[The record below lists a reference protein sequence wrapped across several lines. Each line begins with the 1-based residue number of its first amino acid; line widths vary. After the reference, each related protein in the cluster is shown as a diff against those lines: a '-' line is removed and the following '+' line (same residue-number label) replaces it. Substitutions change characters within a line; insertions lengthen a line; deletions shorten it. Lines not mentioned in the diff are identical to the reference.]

1 MTTTSNGTTPSAPTP
16 LSRALDTIRKLRAQL
31 EASGD
36 NQPIAVI
43 GVGLRLPGGIDTLDG
58 FWQALAQR
66 RDLIGPLPAARRAP
80 FEREWAQLP
89 QLGGFLD
96 EVLDFDAAFFGISPR
111 EARALDPQHR
121 LLLEVCHEALEH
133 SARPAEQLR
142 DTRTGF
148 FVGITH
154 QDYRDWE
161 PHGAD
166 AYWATGNGH
175 CFAAGRVAYALGLT
189 GPAVAVDT
197 ACSSSLVAIHQAS
210 TALRRGEC
218 EVALAGGVNLIMSP
232 RSTRLLG
239 PQMGALSPDGRCKA
253 FDARANGF
261 IRGEGCA
268 VLVLKRLDA
277 ARRDGDVVHAV
288 LNGSAVNQDGR
299 SSGFTAPNVLAQSA
313 LIGAALADARLTP
326 ADIGLIETHGTGT
339 ALGDPIEMEAVT
351 TALGRPTEA
360 DDPLYVGAAKT
371 NVGHLEA
378 AAGVV
383 GVVKAI
389 LSLRYGAVPPLV
401 HFSTLNPRIDLAGT
415 RVRMPTE
422 LLPWTGRPGG
432 LRHAGVSSFGMS
444 GTNAHV
450 IVGEPEPADAPPGP
464 AGPAGSAPGHH
475 QPVAGDVVPVTGF
488 EISAGSRPA
497 LRELADRYGRRL
509 AELRPEQYAAF
520 AYTVTAG
527 RTRHAVRARVTAADP
542 AAAAAALSALSDGT
556 AAPTV
561 QVYEGDLPT
570 ALPDLPRQVVELPH
584 YPWQRQRYAP
594 PVESGPASSDVA
606 SPPAPLYELDWQPIA
621 GREPDGS
628 TLVLAGDDGELLTA
642 LADVA
647 RTDGWPTVV
656 LGPAGLPAATEP
668 LPADGQ
674 QWQAFWQRRDPAEKV
689 LVLLA
694 MAAEALPAELAPAEP
709 TATEPPATE
718 LVTTGDG
725 GLAGAGAALCAAVT
739 TAVRALPGG
748 APDRRVVVLTQGS
761 RRISADD
768 PVRASTHGLL
778 HGLAPVLGLE
788 LPAWGG
794 LVDLPV
800 DPGPADLWAAL
811 RALPGTGEED
821 LLAVR
826 RGTAATA
833 RLRPVPADY
842 APQLPIDPDGSYLIT
857 GGLGGVGR
865 CLVRDLVRRGARRL
879 LLTGRRA
886 VDDIAPAAA
895 ELLAEL
901 ADAGVEVR
909 YRTADCDDPAALT
922 RALDDDLPRLRGVVH
937 AAGQLTRTPLADAD
951 RAAFEQAL
959 RGKFTGAWWL
969 HLLLRDHP
977 LDFFLTVSSV
987 SAHWGAD
994 GYGGYAAANGGIDM
1008 IANHR
1013 VSAGL
1018 AATSIAFGPW
1028 TVDGMVDATDLA
1040 ELARGGV
1047 DPVTAQT
1054 GAASL
1059 TARTAGP
1066 DAVLLCCPVRWDRF
1080 AAVMS
1085 ARRPRALYRDLTAGS
1100 AAGGGALYPPAGP
1113 ASGPADPAGARA
1125 AEPPAGTGA
1134 AGRERLLDL
1143 PVLARPAA
1151 LRDQVGTV
1159 VARIL
1164 GYPDG
1169 EQVRQ
1174 DQGFFDLGLDSMMA
1188 VDLVDALAG
1197 EYGVPLQVADV
1208 FDHPTISDLA
1218 ALMLGRVD
1226 SGAVPPAGG
1235 QRQHPTDRPAEPG
1248 TPEPTRPPAPA
1259 LAPQPAGT
1267 GTDADRH
1274 PVADADAAAAA
1285 AAGEPIAII
1294 GMAGRFPGA
1303 DSIDEFWQLLV
1314 DGRDGVGPVPP
1325 HRWNGAALHDSD
1337 PMSTGTITTDQGG
1350 FLSDVDRFDAGFFGI
1365 PAREAQSLDPQHR
1378 LLLECAWHALEDAD
1392 VDPAGLAGGRTGVY
1406 IGISNSDY
1414 ARLLQRGGL
1423 DQLDAYFGTGTSL
1436 NAAAGRIAYLLGLH
1450 GPAIAVDTA
1459 CSSALVALHLAIR
1472 SLRSGETDTAL
1483 VGGVNV
1489 IVSPEASVAV
1499 SRAHM
1504 LSPTGRCKTF
1514 AADADGFVRSEAAA
1528 VVLLKPLS
1536 AALRDGDRVLAV
1548 VRGSAVNSDG
1558 ASSGLTAPNGT
1569 AQQAVLRAAL
1579 ADAGASGP
1587 QVSYL
1592 EAHGTGTALGDPVEV
1607 RAAWQV
1613 LGDGRAPG
1621 EPLHLGSVKSNVG
1634 HCESASGIVSVVKTV
1649 LALRHGRLPANLHC
1663 AELNPQ
1669 IGWAEM
1675 NVRVLDEP
1683 VRWRSGGRPR
1693 LAGVSSFGFSGT
1705 NAHVVLAEAPPQ
1717 EPAGRPVAD
1726 EPAGRP
1732 VLNGPAGDESGG
1744 PWLLPLSAPDEAG
1757 LDRSVAAWDKVLAAS
1772 TDADLPALAG
1782 SAGAG
1787 RAHLPV
1793 RRAALGSSVE
1803 DLRRALA
1810 QPTAPAGAGRP
1821 PRVAFLFSGQGSQ
1834 YFGMGAELH
1843 RTEPVFR
1850 ETFDACDEILAP
1862 RLGSSLPE
1870 LMWHGARPELLD
1882 QTWATQPALVALEL
1896 SLAALWASWGVHASA
1911 VIGHSVG
1918 EITAAIHAGV
1928 LDLADGL
1935 ALVARRARLMQDTR
1949 PGAMLAVAAEPD
1961 QVAEWLVGTTLDVAA
1976 INGPRAVVVA
1986 GLAEEI
1992 AAFAAGCRAKGVRC
2006 QQLVVSHAFHSRLME
2021 PMLPDFGQ
2029 TLASLPSRPPALPI
2043 VANLTGRLA
2052 GPDTYL
2058 GDYWCRHVRQ
2068 PVRFHDGIGQLR
2080 QLGIDVFLEIGPGR
2094 TLAGLVTGAGWA
2106 PDGGVVTSL
2115 RRGAADR
2122 ATLLDGVRSLY
2133 LAGQPVQWAAVQP
2146 RRPRPAGQRA
2156 ARYPF
2161 ADTRYW
2167 TPLADQPPSSSS
2179 SVTATVDEPPTG
2191 QQPAAATGQ
2200 STQSHVGRELRSP
2213 ALRGRVFEFT
2223 RSAAFPAYLTDHRLY
2238 GTVVTPAASHLA
2250 TLVQA
2255 LAPDGSPMTLTG
2267 LVCPRALVITEQE
2280 RYDVQL
2286 TVDRASGRLAV
2297 SSLVDADR
2305 DLWQE
2310 HLAAR
2315 VRPTA
2320 TTGPAAP
2327 DSAVADPAAP
2337 DPAADRAAF
2346 IASAQR
2352 HVTGGQFY
2360 AYFRDL
2366 GYTLGPSFRWIADIW
2381 LGRDEALVRY
2391 VQPPLPD
2398 DPADYQLYPG
2408 LIDSCFQSIAG
2419 FLVDEVAEE
2428 APALAIPFA
2437 AARLEFPARDR
2448 IDGEL
2453 WGRVRVRDAE
2463 PLPRGR
2469 SRVTAADL
2477 RLATPD
2483 GTTLLAVDDFRVRH
2497 APRELLRRSLRDDR
2511 AGLYTVRW
2519 QPADDGRIPDAG
2531 PVVSGGRDTTAP
2543 TGGALSGGS
2552 RSVLLVGPATD
2563 FAEALAAELRDL
2575 GHTVDVDRSGP
2586 ASGADLVV
2594 DLRFLAVGRPGTDP
2608 TGDAVGLVPA
2618 PVLALGE
2625 SLRSRS
2631 TSTPYVVVCPAGDE
2645 AAPDREALWGMLAA
2659 VEAEESQ
2666 RRLLRVD
2673 LVEPDTTAAARLV
2686 RELDAVLAS
2695 GVAEPR
2701 LRLRADG
2708 VEVPRLAVVEPGPV
2722 SNWPDGVLI
2731 SGGLGALGLSVAR
2744 ILADGGTRTITLVG
2758 RSAPGADARAAIDE
2772 LVARGVR
2779 VEVVAADVA
2788 DPAGCA
2794 TAVAAA
2800 GRLGTLRAVLH
2811 LAGTTDDGAFA
2822 TLPRSAYEKVFAGKV
2837 GGARALADAVR
2848 GLGLTAFVLFSSV
2861 SSVFG
2866 SAGQVNYAAAN
2877 GYLDGLATALRA
2889 DGVPAVS
2896 VNWGPWEPAGGSG
2909 LAATE
2914 AVRRAAGQLG
2924 VRALTDAEAAPL
2936 LAAALGARRTRLV
2949 AVAVD
2954 LARYAGRAAGHPRA
2968 ALVRELVADVSGVV
2982 HDRSAGGPPT
2992 DRPAEAG
2999 RPAGWLRGMLLGLA
3013 GPDRQDRLRS
3023 AISDLVGETIGDTG
3037 RIDDSR
3043 GFAELGLDS
3052 IMAIDLRARLSHAL
3066 DVELPAT
3073 AALDHPTV
3081 RAMTAFVDSR
3091 LPAADQLGGA
3101 PGPAEPAEPARSAE
3115 SAEPAR
3121 SAEPAEPARSAEP
3134 AEPARPAESAVD
3146 AADLASLSLT
3156 ELIEAARADLAA
3168 GP

>member
-1 MTTTSNGTTPSAPTP
+1 MTTTPNGTTPSAPTP

-111 EARALDPQHR
+111 EAKALDPQHR

-210 TALRRGEC
+210 SALRRGEC

-339 ALGDPIEMEAVT
+339 ALGDPIEMEAVA
-351 TALGRPTEA
+351 TALGRPTDT

-401 HFSTLNPRIDLAGT
+401 HFSTLNPRIDLTGT
-415 RVRMPTE
+415 RVRMPTG

-450 IVGEPEPADAPPGP
+450 IVGEPEPAEA
-464 AGPAGSAPGHH
+464 PAGSAPGH
-475 QPVAGDVVPVTGF
+475 QPVAGDAVPVTGF
-488 EISAGSRPA
+488 EISAGGRPA
-497 LRELADRYGRRL
+497 LRVLAARYGRRL

-556 AAPTV
+556 DAPTV

-606 SPPAPLYELDWQPIA
+606 SPTAPLYELDWQPIA
-621 GREPDGS
+621 GRDPDGAR
-628 TLVLAGDDGELLTA
+628 LVLAGDDGELLTA

-694 MAAEALPAELAPAEP
+694 MAAEALPAELP
-709 TATEPPATE
+709 ATEPVAT
-718 LVTTGDG
+718 GNG

-748 APDRRVVVLTQGS
+748 APDRRMVVLTKGS
-761 RRISADD
+761 RRIGADD

-800 DPGPADLWAAL
+800 DAGPADLRAAL
-811 RALPGTGEED
+811 RALPGDGGED

-842 APQLPIDPDGSYLIT
+842 APQLPVDPDGSYLVT

-886 VDDIAPAAA
+886 ADDIAPAAA

-922 RALDDDLPRLRGVVH
+922 RALADDLPRLRGVVH
-937 AAGQLTRTPLADAD
+937 AAGHLTRTPLADAD
-951 RAAFEQAL
+951 RAAFEQTL

-1028 TVDGMVDATDLA
+1028 TVDGMVDATELA

-1066 DAVLLCCPVRWDRF
+1066 DAVLVCCPVRWDRF

-1085 ARRPRALYRDLTAGS
+1085 ARRPRALYRNLTAGP

-1113 ASGPADPAGARA
+1113 ASGPADPAGAHVTDL
-1125 AEPPAGTGA
+1125 PIGTGA
-1134 AGRERLLDL
+1134 AGRERLLAL

-1169 EQVRQ
+1169 EQVRH

-1188 VDLVDALAG
+1188 VDLVDDLAG

-1218 ALMLGRVD
+1218 ELMLGRVD
-1226 SGAVPPAGG
+1226 SGTVGPASG
-1235 QRQHPTDRPAEPG
+1235 QRQRPAVRPAEPG
-1248 TPEPTRPPAPA
+1248 APEPTRPLAPAPV
-1259 LAPQPAGT
+1259 LAPQPADT
-1267 GTDADRH
+1267 RPDAVADADADADAHRH
-1274 PVADADAAAAA
+1274 PVADADT

-1314 DGRDGVGPVPP
+1314 DGRDGVGAVPP

-1621 EPLHLGSVKSNVG
+1621 EPLHLGSVKSNIG

-1669 IGWAEM
+1669 IGWAQM

-1705 NAHVVLAEAPPQ
+1705 NAHVLLAEAPLQ
-1717 EPAGRPVAD
+1717 EPAGRPVT
-1726 EPAGRP
+1726 
-1732 VLNGPAGDESGG
+1732 NGPAEDEPRG

-1757 LDRSVAAWDKVLAAS
+1757 LDRSVTAWDEVLAGS
-1772 TDADLPALAG
+1772 TDADLPAVVG

-1810 QPTAPAGAGRP
+1810 KRTAPAGAAGAGRP

-1850 ETFDACDEILAP
+1850 ETFDACDQILAP

-1896 SLAALWASWGVHASA
+1896 SLAALWASWGVQASA

-1918 EITAAIHAGV
+1918 EISAAIHAGV

-1935 ALVARRARLMQDTR
+1935 ALVARRARLMQDTQ

-1961 QVAEWLVGTTLDVAA
+1961 QVTEWLVGTTLDVAA

-1992 AAFAAGCRAKGVRC
+1992 ADFAANCRTKGVRC

-2029 TLASLPSRPPALPI
+2029 ALASLPSRPPALPI
-2043 VANLTGRLA
+2043 VANLTGQLA

-2080 QLGIDVFLEIGPGR
+2080 QLGVDVFLEIGPGR
-2094 TLAGLVTGAGWA
+2094 TLAGLVTAGGSA

-2122 ATLLDGVRSLY
+2122 AALLDAVRSLY
-2133 LAGQPVQWAAVQP
+2133 LAGQPVRWAAVQP

-2167 TPLADQPPSSSS
+2167 TPLADQPPSSS
-2179 SVTATVDEPPTG
+2179 VTATVDERPTA
-2191 QQPAAATGQ
+2191 QSHAAATGQ

-2255 LAPDGSPMTLTG
+2255 LAPDGSPVTLTD

-2320 TTGPAAP
+2320 TTTSHAAP
-2327 DSAVADPAAP
+2327 DPAAP

-2352 HVTGGQFY
+2352 HVTGAQFY

-2366 GYTLGPSFRWIADIW
+2366 GYTLGPSFRWIVDIW
-2381 LGRDEALVRY
+2381 LGRGEALVRY

-2483 GTTLLAVDDFRVRH
+2483 GTTLLTVDDFRVRH

-2519 QPADDGRIPDAG
+2519 QPADDGRIPDAESAG
-2531 PVVSGGRDTTAP
+2531 SDGRDTTAP
-2543 TGGALSGGS
+2543 TGAALSGGS

-2586 ASGADLVV
+2586 ESGADLVV

-2608 TGDAVGLVPA
+2608 TGDHPTGDAAGPVPA
-2618 PVLALGE
+2618 AVLALGE
-2625 SLRSRS
+2625 SLRARS
-2631 TSTPYVVVCPAGDE
+2631 TSTPYVVVCPAGAD
-2645 AAPDREALWGMLAA
+2645 AASDREALWGMLAA

-2666 RRLLRVD
+2666 RRLLRID
-2673 LVEPDTTAAARLV
+2673 LAEPASAAAARLG
-2686 RELDAVLAS
+2686 RQLDAVLTS
-2695 GVAEPR
+2695 GVTEPR
-2701 LRLRADG
+2701 LRLHADG
-2708 VEVPRLAVVEPGPV
+2708 VEVPRLAAVEPGPV
-2722 SNWPDGVLI
+2722 SSWPDGVLI

-2800 GRLGTLRAVLH
+2800 GRLGPLRAVLH

-2848 GLGLTAFVLFSSV
+2848 GLDLTAFVLFSSV

-2896 VNWGPWEPAGGSG
+2896 VNWGPWEPAQGSG

-2936 LAAALGARRTRLV
+2936 LAAALGAQRTRLV

-2968 ALVRELVADVSGVV
+2968 ALVRELVADVSGAADGRAAG
-2982 HDRSAGGPPT
+2982 DRPT
-2992 DRPAEAG
+2992 DQPVEAG
-2999 RPAGWLRGMLLGLA
+2999 RRAGWLRGMLLGLA

-3023 AISDLVGETIGDTG
+3023 AIADLVGETIGDTG

-3091 LPAADQLGGA
+3091 LSAADQPGGA
-3101 PGPAEPAEPARSAE
+3101 PAPPAPVELARPESAVPAR
-3115 SAEPAR
+3115 
-3121 SAEPAEPARSAEP
+3121 
-3134 AEPARPAESAVD
+3134 PARPAESAVD

-3156 ELIEAARADLAA
+3156 DLIEAAQADLAA
-3168 GP
+3168 GC

>member
-36 NQPIAVI
+36 NPPIAVI
-43 GVGLRLPGGIDTLDG
+43 GLGLRLPGGIDTLDG

-66 RDLIGPLPAARRAP
+66 RDLIGLLPAARRAP
-80 FEREWAQLP
+80 FELEWAQLP

-210 TALRRGEC
+210 SALRRGEC

-239 PQMGALSPDGRCKA
+239 PQMGALSPNGRCKA

-351 TALGRPTEA
+351 TALGRPTGA

-450 IVGEPEPADAPPGP
+450 IVGEPEPAEAP
-464 AGPAGSAPGHH
+464 AGPPGSTPGRH
-475 QPVAGDVVPVTGF
+475 QPVAGDAVPVTGF

-542 AAAAAALSALSDGT
+542 AAAAAALAALADGT
-556 AAPTV
+556 DAPTV
-561 QVYEGDLPT
+561 QVHEGDLPT

-584 YPWQRQRYAP
+584 YPWQRQRHAP
-594 PVESGPASSDVA
+594 PVESGPASSGVA
-606 SPPAPLYELDWQPIA
+606 SPTAPLYKLDWQPIA
-621 GREPDGS
+621 GRDPDGC

-674 QWQAFWQRRDPAEKV
+674 QWQPFWQRRDPAEKV

-694 MAAEALPAELAPAEP
+694 MAAEALPAEPTPAEP
-709 TATEPPATE
+709 TPAE
-718 LVTTGDG
+718 LVSTDDG

-800 DPGPADLWAAL
+800 DPGPADLRAAL
-811 RALPGTGEED
+811 RALPGAGEED

-826 RGTAATA
+826 QGTAATA

-842 APQLPIDPDGSYLIT
+842 APQLPIDPDGSYLVT

-886 VDDIAPAAA
+886 ADDIAPAAA

-901 ADAGVEVR
+901 ADAGVEVH

-922 RALDDDLPRLRGVVH
+922 RALADDLPQLRGVVH

-951 RAAFEQAL
+951 RAAFEQTL

-977 LDFFLTVSSV
+977 LDFFLMVSSV

-1018 AATSIAFGPW
+1018 TATSIAFGPW
-1028 TVDGMVDATDLA
+1028 TVDGLVDATDLA
-1040 ELARGGV
+1040 ELARSGV

-1059 TARTAGP
+1059 TARTARP

-1100 AAGGGALYPPAGP
+1100 AAGGNILYSPAGP

-1151 LRDQVGTV
+1151 LRDQVGAV

-1164 GYPDG
+1164 GHPDG

-1208 FDHPTISDLA
+1208 FDHPTVSDLA

-1248 TPEPTRPPAPA
+1248 TPEPTRPPVPAPAPA
-1259 LAPQPAGT
+1259 LAPQPAGIGT
-1267 GTDADRH
+1267 GTRTDADAHRH
-1274 PVADADAAAAA
+1274 PVADAAAP
-1285 AAGEPIAII
+1285 AGEPIAII

-1325 HRWNGAALHDSD
+1325 QRWNGAALHDSD
-1337 PMSTGTITTDQGG
+1337 PMRTGTITTDQGG

-1392 VDPAGLAGGRTGVY
+1392 VDPTGLAGGRTGVY

-1489 IVSPEASVAV
+1489 IISPEASVAV

-1613 LGDGRAPG
+1613 LGVGRAPG

-1683 VRWRSGGRPR
+1683 VRWRPGGRPR

-1717 EPAGRPVAD
+1717 EPAGD
-1726 EPAGRP
+1726 
-1732 VLNGPAGDESGG
+1732 GPGG
-1744 PWLLPLSAPDEAG
+1744 PWLLPLSAPDESG
-1757 LDRSVAAWDKVLAAS
+1757 LDRSVSAWDEVLAGS
-1772 TDADLPALAG
+1772 TDADLPALVG

-1793 RRAALGSSVE
+1793 RRAALASSVE
-1803 DLRRALA
+1803 ELRRALA
-1810 QPTAPAGAGRP
+1810 QPAGAAGGGRP
-1821 PRVAFLFSGQGSQ
+1821 PRAAFLFSGQGSQ

-1918 EITAAIHAGV
+1918 EIAAAIHAGV

-1961 QVAEWLVGTTLDVAA
+1961 QVTEWLGGTTLDVAA

-1986 GLAEEI
+1986 GVAEEI
-1992 AAFAAGCRAKGVRC
+1992 ADFAAGRRAEGVRC

-2029 TLASLPSRPPALPI
+2029 ALASLPSRPPALPI
-2043 VANLTGRLA
+2043 VANLTGQLA

-2094 TLAGLVTGAGWA
+2094 TLAGLVTAGGSA

-2122 ATLLDGVRSLY
+2122 ATLLDAVRSLY
-2133 LAGQPVQWAAVQP
+2133 LAGQPVRWAAVQP
-2146 RRPRPAGQRA
+2146 PRPRSAGQRA

-2161 ADTRYW
+2161 ANTRYW
-2167 TPLADQPPSSSS
+2167 TPLADPSPSSSATA
-2179 SVTATVDEPPTG
+2179 TATVDGSTTGRPPAAPTG
-2191 QQPAAATGQ
+2191 QP
-2200 STQSHVGRELRSP
+2200 TQSHVGRELRSP
-2213 ALRGRVFEFT
+2213 AFRGRVFEFS

-2255 LAPDGSPMTLTG
+2255 LAPDGSPVTLTD

-2286 TVDRASGRLAV
+2286 TVDRAGGRLAV

-2320 TTGPAAP
+2320 TTTGPAAP
-2327 DSAVADPAAP
+2327 NPAVADLTPP

-2352 HVTGGQFY
+2352 HVTGAQFY

-2398 DPADYQLYPG
+2398 DPTDYQLYPG

-2483 GTTLLAVDDFRVRH
+2483 GATLLAVDDFRVRH
-2497 APRELLRRSLRDDR
+2497 APRELLRRSLRDDP

-2519 QPADDGRIPDAG
+2519 QPADDGRIPDTDLAG
-2531 PVVSGGRDTTAP
+2531 AGGRDTTTPA
-2543 TGGALSGGS
+2543 GAARPGGS

-2563 FAEALAAELRDL
+2563 FAEALAAGLRDL
-2575 GHTVDVDRSGP
+2575 GHPVDVARSGP
-2586 ASGADLVV
+2586 TSGADLVV
-2594 DLRFLAVGRPGTDP
+2594 DLRFLALAGPGTDPTGTDP
-2608 TGDAVGLVPA
+2608 TGDAAGPVPA

-2625 SLRSRS
+2625 SLRGRS
-2631 TSTPYVVVCPAGDE
+2631 TSTPYVVVCPADDN

-2673 LVEPDTTAAARLV
+2673 LVEPAPPAAARLS
-2686 RELDAVLAS
+2686 RQLDAVLAG
-2695 GVAEPR
+2695 GVTEPR
-2701 LRLRADG
+2701 LRLHSDG
-2708 VEVPRLAVVEPGPV
+2708 VEVPRLAAVEPGPV
-2722 SNWPDGVLI
+2722 SSWPDGVLI

-2744 ILADGGTRTITLVG
+2744 ILADGGTRTVTLVG

-2800 GRLGTLRAVLH
+2800 GRLGPLQAVLH

-2822 TLPRSAYEKVFAGKV
+2822 TLPWPAYEKVFAGKV

-2848 GLGLTAFVLFSSV
+2848 GLDLTAFVLFSSV

-2909 LAATE
+2909 LAATD

-2936 LAAALGARRTRLV
+2936 LAAALGAQRTRLV
-2949 AVAVD
+2949 AIAAD
-2954 LARYAGRAAGHPRA
+2954 LARYAGRAPGHPRA
-2968 ALVRELVADVSGVV
+2968 ALVRELVANASATV
-2982 HDRSAGGPPT
+2982 HDRSAGDRPT
-2992 DRPAEAG
+2992 DQPVEAG

-3023 AISDLVGETIGDTG
+3023 AIADLVGETIGDTG

-3091 LPAADQLGGA
+3091 LPAANQPGGA
-3101 PGPAEPAEPARSAE
+3101 PGPAEL
-3115 SAEPAR
+3115 
-3121 SAEPAEPARSAEP
+3121 
-3134 AEPARPAESAVD
+3134 AEPARPESAVPEAPAPPVESAVD
-3146 AADLASLSLT
+3146 IADLTSLSLDD
-3156 ELIEAARADLAA
+3156 LIEAARADLAA

>member
-1 MTTTSNGTTPSAPTP
+1 MTTTPNGTTPSAPTP

-210 TALRRGEC
+210 SALRRGEC

-339 ALGDPIEMEAVT
+339 ALGDPIEMEAVAT
-351 TALGRPTEA
+351 SLGRPTEA

-389 LSLRYGAVPPLV
+389 LSLRYDAVPPLV

-415 RVRMPTE
+415 RVRMPTG
-422 LLPWTGRPGG
+422 LLPWTGRPGR

-450 IVGEPEPADAPPGP
+450 IVGEPEPAEAP
-464 AGPAGSAPGHH
+464 AGPAGSAPGR
-475 QPVAGDVVPVTGF
+475 QPVAGDAVPVTGF

-509 AELRPEQYAAF
+509 ADLRPEQYAAF
-520 AYTVTAG
+520 AYTATAG

-542 AAAAAALSALSDGT
+542 AAAAAALSALADGSD
-556 AAPTV
+556 APTV
-561 QVYEGDLPT
+561 QVHEGDLPT

-606 SPPAPLYELDWQPIA
+606 SPTAPLYELGWQPIA
-621 GREPDGS
+621 GRDPDGS

-642 LADVA
+642 LAEVA

-656 LGPAGLPAATEP
+656 LGPAGLPAATGP

-694 MAAEALPAELAPAEP
+694 MAAEALPAELP
-709 TATEPPATE
+709 ATEPATE
-718 LVTTGDG
+718 LAATGDG
-725 GLAGAGAALCAAVT
+725 GLAGAGAALCVAVT

-748 APDRRVVVLTQGS
+748 APDRRVVVLTRGA
-761 RRISADD
+761 RRTGADD

-800 DPGPADLWAAL
+800 DTGPTDLLAAL
-811 RALPGTGEED
+811 RALPGDGEED

-842 APQLPIDPDGSYLIT
+842 APQLPVDPDGSYLVT

-886 VDDIAPAAA
+886 ADDIAPAAA

-922 RALDDDLPRLRGVVH
+922 RALADDLPRLRGVVH
-937 AAGQLTRTPLADAD
+937 AAGHLTRTPLAHAD
-951 RAAFEQAL
+951 RAAFEQTL

-1018 AATSIAFGPW
+1018 AATSVAFGPW

-1059 TARTAGP
+1059 TARTAGS
-1066 DAVLLCCPVRWDRF
+1066 DAVLVCCPVRWDRF

-1085 ARRPRALYRDLTAGS
+1085 ARRPRALYQDLVTGP
-1100 AAGGGALYPPAGP
+1100 AAGGAPYPPAGP
-1113 ASGPADPAGARA
+1113 ASGPADPAGAHA
-1125 AEPPAGTGA
+1125 ADPPAGTGV
-1134 AGRERLLDL
+1134 AGRERLLAV
-1143 PVLARPAA
+1143 PELARPAA

-1208 FDHPTISDLA
+1208 FDHPTVSDLA

-1226 SGAVPPAGG
+1226 DSATPPAGG
-1235 QRQHPTDRPAEPG
+1235 QRQRPAVRSAEPG

-1259 LAPQPAGT
+1259 PTPQPA
-1267 GTDADRH
+1267 D
-1274 PVADADAAAAA
+1274 A

-1314 DGRDGVGPVPP
+1314 DGRDGVGAVPP
-1325 HRWNGAALHDSD
+1325 RRWNGAALHDSD

-1423 DQLDAYFGTGTSL
+1423 GQLDAYFGTGTSL

-1489 IVSPEASVAV
+1489 IASPEASVAV

-1683 VRWRSGGRPR
+1683 VRWRSGGRSR

-1717 EPAGRPVAD
+1717 EPAGD
-1726 EPAGRP
+1726 EP
-1732 VLNGPAGDESGG
+1732 GG

-1757 LDRSVAAWDKVLAAS
+1757 LDRSVTAWDEVLAGS
-1772 TDADLPALAG
+1772 TDADLPALVG

-1787 RAHLPV
+1787 RVHLPV

-1803 DLRRALA
+1803 ELRRALA
-1810 QPTAPAGAGRP
+1810 RTATPAGADQPATPAGADRATAPRAAGRP

-1862 RLGSSLPE
+1862 RLGSSLTE
-1870 LMWHGARPELLD
+1870 LMWHGTRPELLD

-1918 EITAAIHAGV
+1918 EIAAAIHAGV

-1935 ALVARRARLMQDTR
+1935 ALVARRARLMQDTQ

-1961 QVAEWLVGTTLDVAA
+1961 QVAEWLDGTTLDVAA

-1992 AAFAAGCRAKGVRC
+1992 ADFAADRRTKGVRC

-2080 QLGIDVFLEIGPGR
+2080 QLGVDVFLEIGPGR
-2094 TLAGLVTGAGWA
+2094 TLAGLVTAGGSA
-2106 PDGGVVTSL
+2106 PDGGVVASL

-2122 ATLLDGVRSLY
+2122 ATLLDAVRSLY
-2133 LAGQPVQWAAVQP
+2133 LAGGPVRWAAVQP

-2167 TPLADQPPSSSS
+2167 TPLADQPPSSSA
-2179 SVTATVDEPPTG
+2179 TATVDEPPTG
-2191 QQPAAATGQ
+2191 QPPAAATGQ
-2200 STQSHVGRELRSP
+2200 QTQSHVGRELRSP

-2255 LAPDGSPMTLTG
+2255 LAPDGSPVTLTD

-2286 TVDRASGRLAV
+2286 TVDRAGGRLAV

-2315 VRPTA
+2315 LRPTA
-2320 TTGPAAP
+2320 TTTGPAAP
-2327 DSAVADPAAP
+2327 DPAVAELPAP

-2352 HVTGGQFY
+2352 HVTGAQFY

-2381 LGRDEALVRY
+2381 LGWDEALVRY

-2463 PLPRGR
+2463 PLARGR

-2477 RLATPD
+2477 RLARPD

-2519 QPADDGRIPDAG
+2519 QPADDDGRGPDADPAG
-2531 PVVSGGRDTTAP
+2531 AGRRDTTAP
-2543 TGGALSGGS
+2543 TGAALSGGS

-2563 FAEALAAELRDL
+2563 FTEALAAELRDL
-2575 GHTVDVDRSGP
+2575 GHAVDVDRSGS

-2594 DLRFLAVGRPGTDP
+2594 DLRFLAVDPTGTDP
-2608 TGDAVGLVPA
+2608 TGDHPTGDAAGPVPA
-2618 PVLALGE
+2618 AVLALGE
-2625 SLRSRS
+2625 SLRGRS
-2631 TSTPYVVVCPAGDE
+2631 TSTPYVVVCPADDA

-2666 RRLLRVD
+2666 RRLLRID
-2673 LVEPDTTAAARLV
+2673 LVEPAPAAAARLG
-2686 RELDAVLAS
+2686 RQLDAVLAS
-2695 GVAEPR
+2695 GVTEPR
-2701 LRLRADG
+2701 LRLHADG
-2708 VEVPRLAVVEPGPV
+2708 VEVPRLVAVEPGPV
-2722 SNWPDGVLI
+2722 SSWPDGVLI
-2731 SGGLGALGLSVAR
+2731 TGGLGALGLSVAR

-2758 RSAPGADARAAIDE
+2758 RSAPGADARAAVDE

-2779 VEVVAADVA
+2779 VEVVAADIA

-2800 GRLGTLRAVLH
+2800 GRLGPLRAVLH

-2822 TLPRSAYEKVFAGKV
+2822 TLPQPAYEKVFAGKV
-2837 GGARALADAVR
+2837 GGARNLADAVR
-2848 GLGLTAFVLFSSV
+2848 GLDLTAFVLFSSV

-2954 LARYAGRAAGHPRA
+2954 LARYAGRAAGHPRT
-2968 ALVRELVADVSGVV
+2968 ALVRELVADVSGTV
-2982 HDRSAGGPPT
+2982 HDRSAGGPPM
-2992 DRPAEAG
+2992 DRPVEAG
-2999 RPAGWLRGMLLGLA
+2999 RPAGWLRGLLLGLA

-3023 AISDLVGETIGDTG
+3023 AIAELVGETIGDTG
-3037 RIDDSR
+3037 RIDDNR

-3081 RAMTAFVDSR
+3081 RAMTAFVDSL
-3091 LPAADQLGGA
+3091 LPAADQPGGA
-3101 PGPAEPAEPARSAE
+3101 PEPAEPAEPAR
-3115 SAEPAR
+3115 PR
-3121 SAEPAEPARSAEP
+3121 SAEPAEPAWP
-3134 AEPARPAESAVD
+3134 ASAVD
-3146 AADLASLSLT
+3146 TADLASLSLDD
-3156 ELIEAARADLAA
+3156 LIEAARADLAA